1 MQLMITTWVICLAVA
16 ILIVVPNPILTKTEK
31 VKLII
36 AIMLL
41 FAVLFVGGRYAVGS
55 WGV

>member
-1 MQLMITTWVICLAVA
+1 MQLMITTWIICLAIA

-31 VKLII
+31 IKVIL
-36 AIMLL
+36 AIVLL
-41 FAVLFVGGRYAVGS
+41 FALLFIGGRYAVGE